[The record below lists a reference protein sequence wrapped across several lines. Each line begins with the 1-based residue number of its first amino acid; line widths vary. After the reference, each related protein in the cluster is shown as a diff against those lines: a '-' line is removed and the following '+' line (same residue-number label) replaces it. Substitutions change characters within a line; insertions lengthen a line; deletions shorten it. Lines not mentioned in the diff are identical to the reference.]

1 MTSPLLRV
9 PLKHFL
15 LGESSEQAGST
26 STPPRALPCRSL
38 KKFQSTLKIGSILSR
53 MVRAIIIISNS
64 KCLIEYRYS
73 PRPPIPYTLYMYY
86 TSFTGKPSAE
96 SSFTAETTV
105 EIVLNNDREGETV
118 TYRVFAEKE
127 QERER
132 KGTNGKRLDPSEV
145 VLTTADKQKV
155 NGFSLKM

>member
-1 MTSPLLRV
+1 
-9 PLKHFL
+9 
-15 LGESSEQAGST
+15 
-26 STPPRALPCRSL
+26 
-38 KKFQSTLKIGSILSR
+38 
-53 MVRAIIIISNS
+53 
-64 KCLIEYRYS
+64 
-73 PRPPIPYTLYMYY
+73 MYY

-132 KGTNGKRLDPSEV
+132 KGTNGQRLDPSEV

>member
-38 KKFQSTLKIGSILSR
+38 KKFQSRLKIGSILSR
-53 MVRAIIIISNS
+53 MVRAISSNS
-64 KCLIEYRYS
+64 KSLIEYRYS
-73 PRPPIPYTLYMYY
+73 PRPPYTLFMYY
-86 TSFTGKPSAE
+86 LHFTGKPSAE

-132 KGTNGKRLDPSEV
+132 KGTNGQRLDPSEV